1 MCTGA
6 GREAAQRVEAG
17 TLAEAGYSLFD
28 QRGRCPS
35 LSNEQRAATQGD
47 AGGGSDERRRQH
59 RSPRR
64 WCRSL
69 LSPGLRGPPASAA
82 PPPAGTLGGRAGRG
96 LQRAPAASEAPGP
109 PPRRLHPC
117 PSPHPGAAPG
127 AVPPPASSAELP
139 LRPLGAC
146 LSRRRRESGGL
157 AAVLYRC
164 KGARKRRWPWQA
176 QLGAAG
182 SSCASS
188 RCVPNTARQPV
199 SLVLAASPNHA
210 RAPAEPPRPGWGG
223 RRLRRLVRPSQ
234 GRVPGAM
241 GRSLWVQRAH
251 R

>member
-28 QRGRCPS
+28 QRDRCPS
-35 LSNEQRAATQGD
+35 LSNEQRAATRLAGVQGD
-47 AGGGSDERRRQH
+47 AGGGSNERRRQH

-109 PPRRLHPC
+109 PPRPRHPC

-157 AAVLYRC
+157 AAVLLSMQR
-164 KGARKRRWPWQA
+164 RKETSLA
-176 QLGAAG
+176 LAAPNWG
-182 SSCASS
+182 RLAAAVPAA
-188 RCVPNTARQPV
+188 RCVPIPLDNRCP
-199 SLVLAASPNHA
+199 SSLAAHKTPN
-210 RAPAEPPRPGWGG
+210 PC
-223 RRLRRLVRPSQ
+223 S
-234 GRVPGAM
+234 GAC
-241 GRSLWVQRAH
+241 
-251 R
+251 